1 MVIYMNNEL
10 AQKTISINNEKYKI
24 NIPED
29 FDITDTHIT
38 KSDDNIGNLEKPH
51 PKNDK
56 IKHF

>member
-1 MVIYMNNEL
+1 MNNEL